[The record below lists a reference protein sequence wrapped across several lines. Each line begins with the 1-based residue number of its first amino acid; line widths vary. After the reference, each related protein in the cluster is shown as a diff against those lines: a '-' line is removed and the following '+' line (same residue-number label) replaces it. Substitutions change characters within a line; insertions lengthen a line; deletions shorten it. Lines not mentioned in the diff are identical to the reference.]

1 MLCVKFKYALLNSI
15 YDRLKLLN
23 SKALKGLLIDFLR
36 LIIIA
41 SIKLTL
47 LTKESILETKD
58 TTIESLNDER
68 FKKIE
73 LSIFSSYT
81 SAPLFY
87 NVALKGYL
95 AFSRR

>member
-1 MLCVKFKYALLNSI
+1 MLYVEFKHALLNSI
-15 YDRLKLLN
+15 YDRLELLN
-23 SKALKGLLIDFLR
+23 SKALEGLLIDFLR
-36 LIIIA
+36 LIIAA
-41 SIKLTL
+41 SIELAS

-58 TTIESLNDER
+58 TTIESLNNER

-87 NVALKGYL
+87 NVALKGCS